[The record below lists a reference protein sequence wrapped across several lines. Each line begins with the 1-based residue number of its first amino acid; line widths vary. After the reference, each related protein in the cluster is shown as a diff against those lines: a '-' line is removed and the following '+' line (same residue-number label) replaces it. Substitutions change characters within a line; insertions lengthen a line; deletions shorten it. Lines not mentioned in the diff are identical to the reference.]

1 MEFILRICLGLYDY
15 QSEASG
21 YSNGLTYLK
30 NRVITNQKYTIDSQ
44 KTKVTELKHNTK
56 YNHQNTKGKTER
68 NKGKL
73 QNNLENKI

>member
-1 MEFILRICLGLYDY
+1 MEFILRICLALYDY

-44 KTKVTELKHNTK
+44 KTKGRELKHNTK

-68 NKGKL
+68 NKGRL